1 MFAMLGGRLS
11 LHIFSRKEKAG
22 ATAWISTSAIREQ
35 ERMILMKFFNEIHSA
50 VPLFE
55 KERFIRL
62 YDSCAVRRDLIVT
75 MAAVTAKILGPID
88 TWSSFDLDLCLNSL
102 LASPPL
108 REGSDG
114 VQTDLDSFRQECL
127 LAYYDFH
134 QFPGASSCMRI
145 ARLTRKAY
153 AVGLHQIEN
162 PGLCSAFQPKTE
174 TEDVIEDWRY
184 VWWCVYCFDSY
195 SNISAGTPF
204 IVDEESINTAL
215 PRRPF
220 NQDVV
225 SPWTVSSPKVFL
237 PDGPSELW
245 EIAQKSTSYGDLS
258 GFNIHIV
265 TATMLRNAGAVLR
278 LRSEK
283 GPGRHRARIADL
295 KRSLASLR
303 LALPPRYLNPTRNV
317 LKSEVPPDH
326 HVRLTNILHLH
337 MARIM
342 LCLPGG
348 LSAGEEEWM
357 EDWQQTLEA
366 SLDIVRVVEQ
376 WDSQFSAHVDPAICF
391 IVFLALAILNL
402 HRRSSIDESSE
413 LATTISQSE
422 TILMLFLE
430 HFSSLWTLPKFL
442 ARVYR
447 DWQAVHTHRLT
458 PARIEAILNHI
469 KPPLHPKFGR
479 TYRDTI
485 EQHTSAPIAGPDLAL
500 GGDLWNPEEMLIF
513 TL

>member
-22 ATAWISTSAIREQ
+22 PTA
-35 ERMILMKFFNEIHSA
+35 LMKFFDEIHSA

-75 MAAVTAKILGPID
+75 IAAVTAKILGPID
-88 TWSSFDLDLCLNSL
+88 TWNPYDLDLCLNSL

-108 REGSDG
+108 WEGSDG
-114 VQTDLDSFRQECL
+114 VRTDLDSFRQECL

-134 QFPGASSCMRI
+134 QFPGASACMRI

-162 PGLCSAFQPKTE
+162 PDLCSAFQPKAE
-174 TEDVIEDWRY
+174 TEDVIDDWRY

-204 IVDEESINTAL
+204 IVDGESINTAL

-220 NQDVV
+220 NQDVA
-225 SPWTVSSPKVFL
+225 SPSMASSPKVFL
-237 PDGPSELW
+237 PDSPSELW
-245 EIAQKSTSYGDLS
+245 KIAQEITFNGDLK
-258 GFNIHIV
+258 GFNIHMV

-283 GPGRHRARIADL
+283 GPERHKARIADL
-295 KRSLASLR
+295 KRNLTGLR
-303 LALPPRYLNPTRNV
+303 LALPPRYLNPTRNI
-317 LKSEVPPDH
+317 LKSEAPPDQ

-366 SLDIVRVVEQ
+366 SQDIVRVVEQ
-376 WDSQFSAHVDPAICF
+376 WDNQFSAHVDPAICF

-402 HRRSSIDESSE
+402 HRRSSIDELSE

-422 TILMLFLE
+422 RILMLFLE
-430 HFSSLWTLPKFL
+430 QFSSLWTLPRFL

-447 DWQAVHTHRLT
+447 DWQAAHTHRLT
-458 PARIEAILNHI
+458 PARIEAILNRL

-479 TYRDTI
+479 TYQDPI
-485 EQHTSAPIAGPDLAL
+485 EQPTSAPIADLDLAL
-500 GGDLWNPEEMLIF
+500 SGDLWNPEEASAF
-513 TL
+513 TF